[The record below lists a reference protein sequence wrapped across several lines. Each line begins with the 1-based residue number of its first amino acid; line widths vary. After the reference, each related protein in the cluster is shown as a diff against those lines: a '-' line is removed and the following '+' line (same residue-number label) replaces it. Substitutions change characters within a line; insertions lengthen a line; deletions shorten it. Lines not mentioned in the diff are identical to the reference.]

1 MLILLTLKSKFIKVI
16 LLHRRVVIT
25 VNSKEKPNK
34 NIKNVKF
41 ADVLDFSMCEL
52 L

>member
-1 MLILLTLKSKFIKVI
+1 MLILLTLKSKIIKVI
-16 LLHRRVVIT
+16 LLHRRAVIT

-34 NIKNVKF
+34 NIKN